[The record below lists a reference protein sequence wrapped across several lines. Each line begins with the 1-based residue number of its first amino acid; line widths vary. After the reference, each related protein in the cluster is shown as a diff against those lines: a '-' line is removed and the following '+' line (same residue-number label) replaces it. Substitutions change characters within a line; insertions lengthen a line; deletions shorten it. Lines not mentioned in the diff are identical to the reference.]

1 MSADQRVE
9 ALASTVWV
17 RPRDR
22 KSKVVETWKGRGE
35 HGEGKEEEED
45 PGRLLQLEETDL
57 CVWNAFDGLLELVDA
72 FWGQGVDLGEEASSL
87 PAPRRRRRP
96 CGQV

>member
-1 MSADQRVE
+1 MSAGVE

-22 KSKVVETWKGRGE
+22 KSKVGGTWEGKGR

-87 PAPRRRRRP
+87 PAPRRRHPP
-96 CGQV
+96 CVQV